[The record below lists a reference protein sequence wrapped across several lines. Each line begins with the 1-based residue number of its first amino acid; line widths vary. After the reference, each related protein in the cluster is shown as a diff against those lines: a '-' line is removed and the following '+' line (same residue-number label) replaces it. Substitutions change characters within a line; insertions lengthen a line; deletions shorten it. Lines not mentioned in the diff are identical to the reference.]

1 MQVNDK
7 EAKKFVAVCPL
18 AKQSKRIYDLAS
30 GNHEMYMRRRRPD
43 TLEVQQMKSQKAEL
57 MEAKVRERAVLNR
70 EMAARA
76 RAEQQR
82 LELEERVKEME
93 ARAAKRDKELEE
105 ANENI
110 RRLEEQLRELR
121 EAKERLEA
129 EQDKLTEMLRQ
140 LEEDKGLEAAERAR
154 MEEEVST
161 RTYKPTTHN
170 LAYFSQHCSNHS
182 DNSGDIIPHIHPIYH
197 LVTAHLYSLAT
208 TFMTS

>member
-57 MEAKVRERAVLNR
+57 MEAKVRERAILN
-70 EMAARA
+70 
-76 RAEQQR
+76 

-182 DNSGDIIPHIHPIYH
+182 DNSGDIFPHIHPIYH